1 MHDKSSLESCPLFTW
16 LTPASRTLAT
26 PRPRVRPGAHKVG
39 VIIAYSRSINK
50 VLVAGNL
57 LDDRHQI
64 TMSREGGMK
73 T

>member
-1 MHDKSSLESCPLFTW
+1 MKDAIVKID
-16 LTPASRTLAT
+16 AT
-26 PRPRVRPGAHKVG
+26 DRVRPGAHKVG

-50 VLVAGNL
+50 VLVSGNL